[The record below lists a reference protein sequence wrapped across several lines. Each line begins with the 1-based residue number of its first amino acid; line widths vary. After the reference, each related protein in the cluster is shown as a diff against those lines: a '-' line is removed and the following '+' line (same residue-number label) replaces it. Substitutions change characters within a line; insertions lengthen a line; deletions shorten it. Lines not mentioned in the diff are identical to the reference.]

1 MLNTNLMSSGQ
12 VAGVAQMRRNR
23 DRRSRQNQASAAA
36 SARHTTVGRVAV
48 STGSSPGFSAFLMD
62 ELPPVP
68 AEPRAAP
75 ASLPALSATKN
86 GSTSAGAN
94 GNTQAPSAGPR
105 MYRNTS
111 AGMTPQTLEDDIPVL
126 EANRFGAFHSDG
138 DNDDDDD
145 EEEEGDS
152 VGMMATVIDNH
163 FELHDEEK
171 TPHHHHHDGD
181 DDDDDDD
188 EEEDDDDILVDGAIF
203 VEDDNDDDV
212 PVLQTVED
220 AHAFDVVMGQ
230 KNMAASKKFSWR
242 ETARRTTKRR
252 HTSNHRG
259 SPGTSADQALRA
271 SYRPTDIMSSSSG
284 SLISRNDSAVNVD
297 RHLVRSGWLYKQS
310 EVL

>member
-1 MLNTNLMSSGQ
+1 MLNSNLMSTGQ

-23 DRRSRQNQASAAA
+23 DRRSRQTQASAAA

-48 STGSSPGFSAFLMD
+48 STGSSPGFSAFLLD
-62 ELPPVP
+62 ELPSVP

-75 ASLPALSATKN
+75 TALPALSATKN
-86 GSTSAGAN
+86 GSASAGAN
-94 GNTQAPSAGPR
+94 GNAQAPPAGPR
-105 MYRNTS
+105 MYRHTS
-111 AGMTPQTLEDDIPVL
+111 AGVVPTTLEDDIPVL

-138 DNDDDDD
+138 DDDDDDD

-152 VGMMATVIDNH
+152 VGMMAAVIDNH
-163 FELHDEEK
+163 FELHEEDK
-171 TPHHHHHDGD
+171 THHHDGD
-181 DDDDDDD
+181 DEDEDD
-188 EEEDDDDILVDGAIF
+188 EEEEDDDILVDGAIF

-259 SPGTSADQALRA
+259 SPGMSADQALRP

-284 SLISRNDSAVNVD
+284 SLISRNESAVNVD